1 MGFSINSITP
11 NSLFCDGGHKITV
24 YGNFE
29 VNASYNIFIG
39 DYKNAGD
46 AVCYGGIPEQG
57 NLIYPELN
65 NSLVGYTPLL
75 NATGVTYPYSVTV
88 INSVSLEA
96 HVLID
101 CLYIYNRQFYTKVY
115 EIRKNLLPCYLTGP
129 INIDN
134 EDQ

>member
-1 MGFSINSITP
+1 MSFSINSIIP
-11 NSLFCDGGHKITV
+11 NILFCDGGHKITV

-29 VNASYNIFIG
+29 ENGNYNIFIG
-39 DYKNAGD
+39 DHKNTTD
-46 AVCYGGIPEQG
+46 SICYSGIPGQR

-65 NSLVGYTPLL
+65 NSLIGYTPLL
-75 NATGVTYPYSVTV
+75 NITGVVYPYSVTV
-88 INSVSLEA
+88 VNSDSLEA